1 MPDRLLSLRY
11 NEAIAVPGG
20 RDPGL
25 CGQPGRNPVFH
36 LEHRVVLGSSK
47 ISLVHFMRLTT
58 KLTLGFS
65 SLILIFLGAHLYQE
79 QLIHEMQQAQ
89 EDLSRLSFDSGL
101 QALALVEDLRDL
113 REFTQKFL
121 QTVGDTF
128 YRDEARAIRES
139 LDGRIDQLNQLNR
152 DNEFLQPQ
160 MQELDRAWLDLRSD
174 LMAIEGLEA
183 STAQADRLRRWDEV
197 EPKFETLLSVAQKTV
212 RASDRMIEVGME
224 RSRAMAARVNWVS
237 RAALFV
243 ALGLSLAVT
252 ALLFR
257 SIARSLGPLI
267 IGTRRISR
275 GDFAYKVDESGGD
288 ELAELASYFNRMARR
303 LGELDQL
310 KRDFVSWVS
319 HDLRAPLASIQET
332 TRLLLDQFSDDLESP
347 QRRLLELNLA
357 SAQRLSQMIRNLLD
371 LSSIEAGVVKYDF
384 EKVNVAE
391 ILAGAAEDV
400 HGLLFDRKLQLISL
414 DEASDLEVWADPVR
428 LRQVLGNLLS
438 NAIKF
443 SPEGGT
449 IRINA
454 RPCDQVPSEAQ
465 FLGSSPPKPRHGGY
479 CWISVSDE
487 GPGVPTEIR
496 NRIFDQYYRADH
508 RTASSRQGTG
518 LGLAIVRRVVEAHDG
533 AIWIEDNPDRG
544 STFFVL
550 LHRPAG

>member
-212 RASDRMIEVGME
+212 RASDRMIEAGME